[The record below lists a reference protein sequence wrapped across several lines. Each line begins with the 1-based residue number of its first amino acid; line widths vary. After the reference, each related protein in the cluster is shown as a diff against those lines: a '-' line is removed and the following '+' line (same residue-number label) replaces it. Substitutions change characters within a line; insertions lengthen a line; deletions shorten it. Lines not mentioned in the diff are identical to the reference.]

1 MNLCIGEL
9 LELAYQFYPRGV
21 WDIDP
26 RYKTTE
32 EHSRLVTARHR
43 AGAEEAP
50 WRAMLRRL
58 AARFPECTIQ
68 NRSLHLPSGDCD
80 ACYSA
85 WLNLPTR
92 GPGER
97 DHDLGI
103 LVSFLVPCYVVYI
116 SRSIYVD
123 PPGKEAEISVRQVVD
138 FDLSPDEQ
146 TYARVVVDEIAAT
159 FGDHYEPMP
168 PEIGNV
174 VVPDVVAGNKVIGEA
189 TLFHCLFTDN
199 W

>member
-1 MNLCIGEL
+1 MKHSLGEL
-9 LELAYQFYPRGV
+9 FELVYQFYPRGM

-26 RYKTTE
+26 HYKVTE
-32 EHSRLVTARHR
+32 EQRRLVAARR
-43 AGAEEAP
+43 LAGAKEEP
-50 WRAMLRRL
+50 WRVMLRRL
-58 AARFPECTIQ
+58 VARFPECSIQ

-85 WLNLPTR
+85 WLNLPTL

-97 DHDLGI
+97 DHALGF
-103 LVSFLVPCYVVYI
+103 LVSFLVPYHVIYS
-116 SRSIYVD
+116 SRFIHLD
-123 PPGKEAEISVRQVVD
+123 QPGEDGETNTRQEVHLE
-138 FDLSPDEQ
+138 LSPDEQ
-146 TYARVVVDEIAAT
+146 LYARALAEEIATT

-168 PEIGNV
+168 PEMGNV
-174 VVPDVVAGNKVIGEA
+174 VVPDVVAGNKVMGEA